1 MELAPFQSRTVEVAS
16 EVLKASGPRRFL
28 VADEVGLGKTVIA
41 RTIAQRLQTGRRR
54 LNVMYL
60 CPSLEIAGQNRP
72 KFVSLTGI
80 DPEEYDPGGDRIAL
94 VPGWLPEEGN
104 GFRVFTFTP
113 ETSLPGWKPG
123 PRTGRKAE
131 RELIRSALDRFPALL
146 SAVKRLDRER
156 AAGGRRLLADRGDLS
171 GFTAVGIE
179 RAMRDIFDCPSE
191 SIEKA
196 AMEWLDRKDVD
207 IVEFVGRFRSV
218 LALAALRLRTVKPDL
233 VVLDEFHRYADLI
246 IPKAETSNVPL
257 KQERARIHRLLVE
270 ALLGG
275 DERPAVLLLS
285 ATPYRLRRLGGDEIH
300 EVNHYR
306 SLIDLAGFLADDDSR
321 RAAVEDAMRDYHRA
335 LQTTGARDAIRAS
348 VLTSKERLEALLRP
362 LMARTERALVHKED
376 LFDRENPQVSVET
389 QDLVVFKHFAETAG
403 SEFAGWAP
411 AMWTSIPYPAQTMQG
426 YKVWK
431 SLKAARPAPIEAGS
445 SKGSLAHPQLRHL
458 AQLVGDPGH
467 LSLPWQPPTVAW
479 WRLEGPWSGR
489 RPLPGKTLLFSR
501 WRGAPTAISA
511 LFSINLSG
519 GLRKPKEK
527 APVPLLRPG
536 GSETGALVGLFMP
549 WPNLPLA
556 IEPQKSSSTTLTSV
570 RADARRQLE
579 AYLRARRIRLDGTE
593 KRPTW
598 IVAAGIEREINGT
611 TYQRVSSLAA
621 KASRGAKARNWSSLP
636 KINRVSPAEVAALS
650 EHLLSSPGSILAR
663 CLVRHDVPQH
673 RPRDR
678 QRTFAFSWESL
689 RPYLG
694 HRTFADLIQSS
705 SKKKRYPDAL
715 ADAMLKGGFEA
726 VLDEQMCLLSR
737 LGDAEG
743 LEIVEQ
749 LSASLLDRPGLVQFR
764 RGKTNHRV
772 PVQAVTPFAGG
783 EQSRR
788 GQKGGKRFRSDT
800 LRRAFNSP
808 FWPHMLCTTSIGQ
821 EGLDFHL
828 WCSRI
833 VHWDLPS
840 DPVDFEQR
848 EGRIARYGSLAV
860 RRSLAREHGAPSLA
874 AARGASPSGELIS
887 LARRIDTDRT
897 GLERWWLPT
906 EGRPTSVSFDW
917 RFSRRAARR
926 DRMLEDLL
934 YYRLALGQPDPD
946 AFIAMLRR
954 VGADETGG
962 RELAIDLSAI
972 SRVSAVPG

>member
-1 MELAPFQSRTVEVAS
+1 MELAPFQRHTVEVACQ
-16 EVLKASGPRRFL
+16 VLKAEGPRRFL

-41 RTIAQRLQTGRRR
+41 RTIAQRLQAGRKR

-72 KFVSLTGI
+72 KFVSLTEI
-80 DPEEYDPGGDRIAL
+80 DPDEYDPGGDRLAL
-94 VPGWLPEEGN
+94 VPGWLPAEGN

-146 SAVKRLDRER
+146 AVVKRLDRKR
-156 AAGGRRLLADRGDLS
+156 AAGGRRLLADRGDLT
-171 GFTAVGIE
+171 GFTGVGIE
-179 RAMRDIFDCPSE
+179 RAMRDVFDCQSGSVE
-191 SIEKA
+191 RA
-196 AMEWLDRKDVD
+196 AIAWLERDDVD
-207 IVEFVGRFRSV
+207 VVEFVGRFRSV

-233 VVLDEFHRYADLI
+233 VVLDEFHRYADLV

-275 DERPAVLLLS
+275 EERPAVLLLS

-300 EVNHYR
+300 AVDHYR
-306 SLIDLAGFLADDDSR
+306 SLIDLAGFLAADDGR
-321 RAAVEDAMRDYHRA
+321 RDAVEDAMRDYHRA
-335 LQTTGARDAIRAS
+335 LQTTGTRESIRAS
-348 VLTSKERLEALLRP
+348 VLAAKRRLESLLRP
-362 LMARTERALVHKED
+362 LIARTERALVHKDD
-376 LFDRENPQVSVET
+376 LFDRKNPEVSVET
-389 QDLVVFKHFAETAG
+389 RDLVVFKHFAETAG
-403 SEFAGWAP
+403 PDFAGWAP
-411 AMWTSIPYPAQTMQG
+411 AMWTSIPYPAQTMHG

-445 SKGSLAHPQLRHL
+445 GKGSLAHPQLRHL
-458 AQLVGDPGH
+458 AELVGDRAH

-479 WRLEGPWSGR
+479 WRLEGPWSDR

-511 LFSINLSG
+511 LLSINLSS

-536 GSETGALVGLFMP
+536 GSETGALVALFMP

-556 IEPQKSSSTTLTSV
+556 IEPQKGGNTTLASV
-570 RADARRQLE
+570 RADARRQLK
-579 AYLRARRIRLDGTE
+579 AYLRERRIRLDGKE

-598 IVAAGIEREINGT
+598 IVAAGIEREMNGT
-611 TYQRVSSLAA
+611 TYQRVSSLATR
-621 KASRGAKARNWSSLP
+621 ASKGAKAKDWSSLP
-636 KINRVSPAEVAALS
+636 KINQISPAELAALS
-650 EHLLSSPGSILAR
+650 DHLLSSPGSILAR
-663 CLVRHDVPQH
+663 CLVRHEVPQD

-694 HRTFADLIQSS
+694 HRAFADHIKSS

-715 ADAMLKGGFEA
+715 AEAMLKGGFEA
-726 VLDEQMCLLSR
+726 VLDEQMCLLSK
-737 LGDAEG
+737 LGDAKG
-743 LEIVEQ
+743 IEIIEQ

-764 RGKTNHRV
+764 RGRTNHRV
-772 PVQAVTPFAGG
+772 PVQAVTPFAGS
-783 EQSRR
+783 EQSR
-788 GQKGGKRFRSDT
+788 GGKKGGKRLRSDT

-828 WCSRI
+828 WCGRI
-833 VHWDLPS
+833 VHWDLPG

-860 RRSLAREHGAPSLA
+860 RRSLAKEHGAASLA
-874 AARGASPSGELIS
+874 AAGGTSPFGEMLS
-887 LARRIDTDRT
+887 LGRRVESDVT
-897 GLERWWLPT
+897 GLERWWLPA
-906 EGRPTSVSFDW
+906 EDRPTSVSFDW
-917 RFSRRAARR
+917 RFSHRAARR

-934 YYRLALGQPDPD
+934 YYRLALGQPDPE
-946 AFIAMLRR
+946 AFVAMLRH

-962 RELAIDLSAI
+962 RELAIDLSAM
-972 SRVSAVPG
+972 SQTLTARE

>member
-16 EVLKASGPRRFL
+16 EILTANGPRRFL
-28 VADEVGLGKTVIA
+28 VADEVGLGKTLIA
-41 RTIAQRLQTGRRR
+41 RTIAQRMKTGGRR

-80 DPEEYDPGGDRIAL
+80 DPEKYDPGGDRLAL
-94 VPGWLPEEGN
+94 VPGSLPEEGK

-131 RELIRSALDRFPALL
+131 RELIRSALERFPRLL
-146 SAVKRLDRER
+146 STVERLDRER
-156 AAGGRRLLADRGDLS
+156 AAGGRRLLADRGDLK
-171 GFTAVGIE
+171 GFTAIGIK
-179 RAMRDIFDCPSE
+179 RAMRDIFDCQSG
-191 SIEKA
+191 SIEEA
-196 AMEWLDRKDVD
+196 TLRWLERDDVD
-207 IVEFVGRFRSV
+207 VVEFVGRFRLV

-246 IPKAETSNVPL
+246 VPKAETSNVRL
-257 KQERARIHRLLVE
+257 KQERARIHQILVE

-300 EVNHYR
+300 EVDHYR
-306 SLIDLAGFLADDDSR
+306 SLINLAGFLSDNEES
-321 RAAVEDAMRDYHRA
+321 RAAVEEAMRDYQRA
-335 LQTTGARDAIRAS
+335 LKTTGTRDAIRAS
-348 VLTSKERLEALLRP
+348 ILGAKERLEALLRP

-376 LFDRENPQVSVET
+376 LFDRDNPQVSVET
-389 QDLVVFKHFAETAG
+389 QDLVVFKHFAEAAG

-411 AMWTSIPYPAQTMQG
+411 AMWTSIPYPAQTMHG
-426 YKVWK
+426 YKIWK
-431 SLKAARPAPIEAGS
+431 SLQAAKPAPIEAGS
-445 SKGSLAHPQLRHL
+445 GRGSLAHPQLRHL
-458 AQLVGDPGH
+458 AQLVGKPAH
-467 LSLPWQPPTVAW
+467 LALPWQPPTVAW

-489 RPLPGKTLLFSR
+489 RALPGKTLLFSR

-511 LFSINLSG
+511 LLSINLSG

-527 APVPLLRPG
+527 TTVPLLRPG

-556 IEPQKSSSTTLTSV
+556 IEPLKSSGTTLASV

-579 AYLRARRIRLDGTE
+579 AFLQANRIRLDGTA

-598 IVAAGIEREINGT
+598 IVAAGIESEINGI
-611 TYQRVSSLAA
+611 TYRGVTSLAA
-621 KASRGAKARNWSSLP
+621 KASRGAKAKDWSGLP
-636 KINRVSPAEVAALS
+636 KINQVSPAEVAALS
-650 EHLLSSPGSILAR
+650 NHLLSSPGSILAR
-663 CLVRHDVPQH
+663 CLVRHDVPQD
-673 RPRDR
+673 RSQER
-678 QRTFAFSWESL
+678 QRAFMFSWESL

-694 HRTFADLIQSS
+694 HRAFADLIQSS

-743 LEIVEQ
+743 MEIVEH

-772 PVQAVTPFAGG
+772 PVQAVTP
-783 EQSRR
+783 
-788 GQKGGKRFRSDT
+788 
-800 LRRAFNSP
+800 LRR
-808 FWPHMLCTTSIGQ
+808 
-821 EGLDFHL
+821 
-828 WCSRI
+828 R
-833 VHWDLPS
+833 
-840 DPVDFEQR
+840 
-848 EGRIARYGSLAV
+848 
-860 RRSLAREHGAPSLA
+860 
-874 AARGASPSGELIS
+874 
-887 LARRIDTDRT
+887 
-897 GLERWWLPT
+897 
-906 EGRPTSVSFDW
+906 
-917 RFSRRAARR
+917 
-926 DRMLEDLL
+926 
-934 YYRLALGQPDPD
+934 
-946 AFIAMLRR
+946 
-954 VGADETGG
+954 
-962 RELAIDLSAI
+962 
-972 SRVSAVPG
+972 